1 MNAIFGILRYRN
13 EGPEGLIDMR
23 QMPGGTTVP
32 AGGGAVSATG
42 TRGRSKAQNPA
53 CHIARDASCTVVA
66 DARLDDRDTLCAALD
81 VPAPARAAIRD
92 QALILRAW
100 RRWGRACPNHLLGDY
115 AFAVW
120 DPQTRTLFCARD
132 HIGCRPFY
140 YALTPAHFVFAS
152 TVETVLA
159 APGISDEPDER
170 MIASYLSQFSTNR
183 GPHTFFRMVR
193 KLLPG
198 HACTIAAA
206 RSSSSPMRVER
217 YWHPERTPKAAPA
230 GDDEY
235 AAELL
240 RLTARAVEDR
250 LRGGPVGVHLS
261 GGLDSSGIAA
271 LAARELHRA
280 GGSSPPAFSRLRP
293 LGDEPPA
300 PRYAPEY
307 AAIDQ
312 VAAREGLRV
321 RHCQTVSPDDW
332 VALFRHHTDLRFPIK
347 HPVEENVLRSAA
359 QQGLSVLLS
368 GLGGDEG
375 VSFNG
380 RGYYTHLLLRG
391 RWRRLAAECR
401 TGEKDWMRVMARCFL
416 ELVDPRLFRYLATKG
431 RRGWRSSFPDGYWL
445 ISPAFA
451 QRVRPLPD
459 ARNFRELG
467 VAHYQRRLWRHGSF
481 ITGMEHN
488 AVNGRLHGIEYR
500 YPLLDRRLL
509 EFALSLPP
517 EQFRHGR
524 HDRWVMRRAFRSV
537 LPPEV
542 CWRPKD
548 GGPAQIEPM
557 RGAFVRA
564 LPRLRQE
571 VAAHAKTAS
580 RACYV
585 DVPRLLES
593 LDEAHF
599 RTRPW
604 GVPIMRALTVLD
616 F

>member
-1 MNAIFGILRYRN
+1 MNAIFGILRT

-23 QMPGGTTVP
+23 QTPP

-42 TRGRSKAQNPA
+42 ANGRSAAQNPA
-53 CHIARDASCTVVA
+53 LRCHLARDASCTVVA

-81 VPAPARAAIRD
+81 VPQPARAAISD

-100 RRWGRACPNHLLGDY
+100 RRWGGACPNHLLGDY

-120 DPQTRTLFCARD
+120 DTQTRTLFCARD

-140 YALTPAHFVFAS
+140 YALTSAHFVFAS
-152 TVETVLA
+152 TVEAVLA
-159 APGISDEPDER
+159 APGVSDEPDER
-170 MIASYLSQFSTNR
+170 MIASYLSQLSTNR

-198 HACTIAAA
+198 HTCTIAAA
-206 RSSSSPMRVER
+206 GSSSSPMRLER

-240 RLTARAVEDR
+240 RLITRAVKDR

-261 GGLDSSGIAA
+261 GGLDSSGIAV
-271 LAARELHRA
+271 LAARKLRRA
-280 GGSSPPAFSRLRP
+280 GGAAPPAFSWLRP
-293 LGDEPPA
+293 RGDEPPA

-307 AAIDQ
+307 AKIDQ
-312 VAAREGLRV
+312 VAAQEGLRV
-321 RHCQTVSPDDW
+321 RHCQTVSPDDL
-332 VALFRHHTDLRFPIK
+332 VASFRHHTDLRFPVK
-347 HPVEENVLRSAA
+347 DVVEENVLRSAA

-380 RGYYTHLLLRG
+380 RGYYTHLLMRG
-391 RWRRLAAECR
+391 RWGRLAAECR
-401 TGEKDWMRVMARCFL
+401 AGEKDWMRVMARCLL
-416 ELVDPRLFRYLATKG
+416 ELVDPCLFGYLAAKRRKG
-431 RRGWRSSFPDGYWL
+431 WMSPFPDGYWL

-451 QRVRPLPD
+451 GRVRPLPD
-459 ARNFRELG
+459 DRNFRELD
-467 VAHYQRRLWRHGSF
+467 VARYQRLLWRHGSF
-481 ITGMEHN
+481 VTLMEHN
-488 AVNGRLHGIEYR
+488 AVNGRVHGIEYR

-509 EFALSLPP
+509 EFALSLPR
-517 EQFRHGR
+517 EQFRRGR
-524 HDRWVMRRAFRSV
+524 HDRWVMRRALRSL

-542 CWRPKD
+542 CWSPKE
-548 GGPAQIEPM
+548 GAGPAQIEPM
-557 RGAFVRA
+557 RDAFARA

-571 VAAHAKTAS
+571 VAAHARTAS

-585 DVPRLLES
+585 DVPRLLER
-593 LDEAHF
+593 LDEARF
-599 RTRPW
+599 RARPRST
-604 GVPIMRALTVLD
+604 PIMRALRVLD